1 LIRTTRLAAN
11 LSLNLDA
18 TMKLLSSIALA
29 AAVAATLGSA
39 LPAQAQERVLN
50 LYSARHYQTDEAL
63 YTNFT
68 KATGIRINRIEMG
81 DEPLLERLRTEG
93 AASPADVVLLVDAA
107 RLWRAQQDGLFAPVQ
122 SKLLMDRIPADLR
135 APDNTWFAFSSR
147 ARVIAYDKSKVKPSD
162 IDTYEK
168 LAAPGNKGKICI
180 RSGSHPYNLSLFGS
194 ELERRGEAATTSWLK
209 GIVDNMA
216 RAPKGGDT
224 DQIRAVASGECQI
237 AVTNTY
243 YFVRLMKSTKPEDRE
258 LVQKV
263 GLIFPNQATSG
274 THMNISGGAMARNAK
289 NRAEAQAFLEY
300 LASDEA
306 QAYFANGNN
315 EWPVVASAKAANPE
329 LASLGDFKRERLS
342 IATIGRQASAAQR
355 LLDRVGFR

>member
-1 LIRTTRLAAN
+1 
-11 LSLNLDA
+11 
-18 TMKLLSSIALA
+18 MKLLSPLALLT
-29 AAVAATLGSA
+29 AVAATVGSA

-68 KATGIRINRIEMG
+68 KSTGIRINRIEMG

-107 RLWRAQQDGLFAPVQ
+107 RIWRAQQDGLFAPVQ
-122 SKLLMDRIPADLR
+122 SKLLTDRIPADLR
-135 APDNTWFAFSSR
+135 AADNTWFAFSSR
-147 ARVIAYDKSKVKPSD
+147 ARVIVYDKSKVKPTEV
-162 IDTYEK
+162 DTYEK
-168 LAAPGNKGKICI
+168 LAAPGNKDKLCI

-194 ELERRGEAATTSWLK
+194 MLERTGEAATTTWLK
-209 GIVDNMA
+209 GLVDNMA
-216 RAPKGGDT
+216 RQPKGGDT

-342 IATIGRQASAAQR
+342 IGTIGRQASAAQR

>member
-1 LIRTTRLAAN
+1 MTAK
-11 LSLNLDA
+11 LSLPRRA
-18 TMKLLSSIALA
+18 LLSAALA
-29 AAVAATLGSA
+29 AA

-63 YTNFT
+63 YSNFT
-68 KATGIRINRIEMG
+68 KATGIKINRIELG

-107 RLWRAQQDGLFAPVQ
+107 RIWRAQQEGLFAPVQ
-122 SKLLMDRIPADLR
+122 SRILTERIPADLR

-147 ARVIAYDKSKVKPSD
+147 ARVIVYDKSKVKPAEV
-162 IDTYEK
+162 DTYEK
-168 LAAPGNKGKICI
+168 LAAPGNKGKLCI

-194 ELERRGEAATTSWLK
+194 VLERSGEAATTTWLK
-209 GIVDNMA
+209 GLVDNMA
-216 RAPKGGDT
+216 RDPKGGDT

-243 YFVRLMKSTKPEDRE
+243 YFVRLMKSSRPEDKE

-315 EWPVVASAKAANPE
+315 EWPVVNGARAANPE
-329 LASLGDFKRERLS
+329 LTALGDFKRERLS
-342 IATIGRQASAAQR
+342 IATIGRQAAAAQR

>member
-1 LIRTTRLAAN
+1 
-11 LSLNLDA
+11 
-18 TMKLLSSIALA
+18 MKLLSSIALA

-122 SKLLMDRIPADLR
+122 SKVLMDRIPADLR

-162 IDTYEK
+162 VDTYEK
-168 LAAPGNKGKICI
+168 LAVPGNKGKICI